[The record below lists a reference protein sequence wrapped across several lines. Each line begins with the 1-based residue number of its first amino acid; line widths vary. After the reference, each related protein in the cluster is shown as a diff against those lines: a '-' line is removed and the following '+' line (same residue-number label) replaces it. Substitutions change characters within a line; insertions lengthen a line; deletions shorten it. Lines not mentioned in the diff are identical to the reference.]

1 MLLRFIIHM
10 LRRMASK
17 SPKLFAAI
25 QWLSFG
31 TAVVCGGILILSW
44 YGIVIL
50 PNQDRWDKLIIA
62 LMSSGMG
69 SGLTGSVT
77 TKDPQLIADEV
88 KKAISE
94 DKRLY

>member
-1 MLLRFIIHM
+1 MLLRFIFHM
-10 LRRMASK
+10 FRRMASK
-17 SPKLFAAI
+17 SPVLFSVI

-31 TAVVCGGILILSW
+31 TALVCGGILILSW

-50 PNQDRWDKLIIA
+50 PNQDKWDKLIIA

-77 TKDPQLIADEV
+77 TKDPGLIGSDV
-88 KKAISE
+88 KQAINE